1 LPNFADAEELYKYY
15 VFPGK
20 SPKVPLKPAAHGK
33 AVSGMLKM
41 ASMQGKKVTHM
52 FRGCASRMA
61 DLGGA
66 AEAEINRA
74 GRWDSSAMTQY
85 YLTAI
90 NRAGR
95 WDSSAMTQYYLTAM
109 PRMTMRVLAG
119 FSPTP
124 GTYFIARDIEPP
136 EELESMVFP
145 DANLW

>member
-1 LPNFADAEELYKYY
+1 MPNFADAEELYKYY

-41 ASMQGKKVTHM
+41 ANMQGKKVTHM

-85 YLTAI
+85 YL
-90 NRAGR
+90 
-95 WDSSAMTQYYLTAM
+95 MTM
-109 PRMTMRVLAG
+109 PRMTVRVLAG

-145 DANLW
+145 DANLR